1 MTNEEAINYGEDY
14 LKDSICAVCGVEDK
28 HKEFVKMS
36 ISALEKQ
43 IKLNKLGFTE
53 EVIENYKI
61 FEDECIEKGFTFRS
75 LLDARE
81 RQINGGWIPCSERL
95 PKIYDDT
102 RTSEIVLVQGYDKEI
117 DCDWQAMGWY
127 AEEPKQW
134 YFAECKNTD
143 KPINWIDIIAWQ
155 PLPQPYL
162 ESEVNK

>member
-1 MTNEEAINYGEDY
+1 MA
-14 LKDSICAVCGVEDK
+14 
-28 HKEFVKMS
+28 

-43 IKLNKLGFTE
+43 I
-53 EVIENYKI
+53 
-61 FEDECIEKGFTFRS
+61 
-75 LLDARE
+75 
-81 RQINGGWIPCSERL
+81 NGGWIPVSESL

-102 RTSEIVLVQGYDKEI
+102 CTSEIVLVQGYDKEI
-117 DCDWQAMGWY
+117 DYDWQAMGWY

-162 ESEVNK
+162 ESEDK

>member
-1 MTNEEAINYGEDY
+1 MRLIDADKMLAELSKFIVCRLGEIKASDIKKFINNQPT
-14 LKDSICAVCGVEDK
+14 V
-28 HKEFVKMS
+28 
-36 ISALEKQ
+36 
-43 IKLNKLGFTE
+43 N
-53 EVIENYKI
+53 
-61 FEDECIEKGFTFRS
+61 
-75 LLDARE
+75 
-81 RQINGGWIPCSERL
+81 GWIPCSERL

-155 PLPQPYL
+155 PLPKPYH
-162 ESEVNK
+162 ESEDK